1 MIIDFVKGLAT
12 TIETKSAEMREAG
25 GKLAFAIIDGMTG
38 GLASKVKDIAASAW
52 EMGRKAIEA
61 IKGAIDSN
69 SPSKETYKLGE
80 YTGDGFALGISSG
93 NGIVSKA
100 ATRLGGTAVST
111 LKKSIGGLASSLSS
125 EMDMTPTIRPVLDL
139 SAIKKDSGLIDGM
152 IKAPSLTLDVK
163 GSYAKASTLAV
174 DTRSNT
180 DITPA
185 LKSEQ
190 PVTPVAGP
198 KIELTQINNSPKALS
213 TIEIYRN
220 TNNQIS
226 TLKGIIDEYAKQ
238 S

>member
-1 MIIDFVKGLAT
+1 M
-12 TIETKSAEMREAG
+12 
-25 GKLAFAIIDGMTG
+25 
-38 GLASKVKDIAASAW
+38 
-52 EMGRKAIEA
+52 
-61 IKGAIDSN
+61 GAIDSN

-185 LKSEQ
+185 PKSEQ

-198 KIELTQINNSPKALS
+198 KIELTQINHSPKALS